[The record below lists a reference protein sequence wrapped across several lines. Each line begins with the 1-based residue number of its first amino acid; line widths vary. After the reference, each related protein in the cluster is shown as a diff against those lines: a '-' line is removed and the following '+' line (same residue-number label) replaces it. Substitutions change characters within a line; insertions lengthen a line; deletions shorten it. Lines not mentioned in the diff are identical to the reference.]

1 MTFSHKTYTLSV
13 LAGTIFLTACGN
25 QTPKNDS
32 QQSNLSTA
40 TASTEI
46 LNVSYDVARDF
57 YKDYNPLFVDFY
69 KKQHPDAHV
78 SIKQS
83 HGGSSKQ
90 ALSVKNGL
98 EADVVTMNQGSDIE
112 LLADSQLV
120 DSKWRQNL
128 PNNAI
133 PFTSTVVFLVR
144 DGNPKGIK
152 DWHDLANK
160 GVELVIANP
169 KTTGNGRYAFLG
181 LYGYAQH
188 SFGAGADDFTQK
200 VLANIAILDS
210 GARAAT
216 TSFVQ
221 RKVGDVLIAPE
232 NEAAYI
238 ANELNKGEV
247 QVVYPSL
254 TVRTETPVAVVSG
267 VSDKKGTTAIATE
280 YLNYLYS
287 DQAQELGASVYL
299 RPSNETILAKHDTTF
314 PKLDTFGVKETFGEW
329 ETVMTKFFSDG
340 GIFDK
345 LIQGNKTN
353 P

>member
-1 MTFSHKTYTLSV
+1 MTHSFIK
-13 LAGTIFLTACGN
+13 LASIGVFASSLIACGN
-25 QTPKNDS
+25 KNDHPS
-32 QQSNLSTA
+32 DTSTTQA
-40 TASTEI
+40 QTVEL
-46 LNVSYDVARDF
+46 LNVSYDVSRDF
-57 YKDYNPLFVDFY
+57 YKAYNPLFVEHY
-69 KKQHPDAHV
+69 KSIDPNVTV
-78 SIKQS
+78 SVKQS

-90 ALSVKNGL
+90 ALSVANGL
-98 EADVVTMNQGSDIE
+98 QADVVTMNQNSDVD
-112 LLADSQLV
+112 LLVGKNLV
-120 DSKWRQNL
+120 AQDWQGKYANTSS
-128 PNNAI
+128 
-133 PFTSTVVFLVR
+133 PFFSATVLLVR
-144 DGNPKGIK
+144 AGNPKNIK
-152 DWHDLANK
+152 NWDDLAK
-160 GVELVIANP
+160 PDVGVVMPNP
-169 KTTGNGRYAFLG
+169 KTSGNGRYAFLG